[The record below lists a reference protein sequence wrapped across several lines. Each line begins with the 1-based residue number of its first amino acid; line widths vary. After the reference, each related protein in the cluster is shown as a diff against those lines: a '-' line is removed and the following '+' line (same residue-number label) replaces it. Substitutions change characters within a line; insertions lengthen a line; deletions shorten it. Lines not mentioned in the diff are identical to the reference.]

1 MMRTRDIIIS
11 IYKTNITE
19 NNLVDIKS
27 ILDRCNKVIKW
38 NTDLEDCDN
47 ILRIES
53 HDSIEQK
60 IIETLHALSIM
71 CIELH

>member
-1 MMRTRDIIIS
+1 MRTRDIIIS

>member
-1 MMRTRDIIIS
+1 MRTRDIIIS

-60 IIETLHALSIM
+60 IIETLHALSIV

>member
-1 MMRTRDIIIS
+1 MRAKDIIIS

-27 ILDRCNKVIKW
+27 ILDRCNEVIKW

-60 IIETLHALSIM
+60 IIEVLHALSIV

>member
-60 IIETLHALSIM
+60 IIETLHALSIV